1 MRPPLFFKQKDVFAR
16 QVRRWTR
23 PQLDQALRRIAE
35 AAKAARLSSV
45 IEDILAERLILS
57 LSLMATAA
65 SSASA
70 SR

>member
-1 MRPPLFFKQKDVFAR
+1 MCSPGRFAVGHGR
-16 QVRRWTR
+16 
-23 PQLDQALRRIAE
+23 QLDQALRRIAE